1 MFKLVLMTGV
11 AWLIRCCPSR
21 DCLSGEVRSSS
32 KVKKACPLTSIF
44 SQALM
49 QYRLTCSIAWS
60 FISTWSW
67 VLPQFP
73 LPINWSKE
81 MGICLDWSWATI
93 VQWEPSASPWTIPK
107 VKGENVSRSVVSD
120 SLQPHGLQLARLLC
134 PWDFPGKNTGVNCH
148 FLLQGIFPAQGL
160 NLGLLNLQA
169 NSLPSEPPGKSL
181 SQSR

>member
-49 QYRLTCSIAWS
+49 RYRLTCSIAWS

-134 PWDFPGKNTGVNCH
+134 PWGSPGKNTGVGCH
-148 FLLQGIFPAQGL
+148 ALLQGIFLIQGL
-160 NLGLLNLQA
+160 NLD
-169 NSLPSEPPGKSL
+169 LPHCRQILYHL
-181 SQSR
+181 SHQQSP